1 MTRMF
6 STPQGRIPALRFVLV
21 IALSAA
27 ACSGGTQADAP
38 LEHSFESLDALAAGV
53 LDAVASRDRNRLEQ
67 LALSEHEFRTIVW
80 PALPA
85 ARPER
90 NLTWDYVW
98 SDLRQKSRASVLALL
113 SRHGGRRYT
122 LVAVSHLGKTTKYA
136 DFEVQRA
143 TELSVATESGE
154 RAKVRLF
161 GSTILRHGRFKLF
174 SYNVD

>member
-1 MTRMF
+1 MF
-6 STPQGRIPALRFVLV
+6 SMPRGLPALRLVLV
-21 IALSAA
+21 VALCAA
-27 ACSGGTQADAP
+27 ACAGRRQQDAA
-38 LEHSFESLDALAAGV
+38 LEHSFESLDALATSV
-53 LDAVASRDRNRLEQ
+53 LDAVASRDRDRLEQ

-98 SDLRQKSRASVLALL
+98 SDLRQKSRASVMALL
-113 SRHGGRRYT
+113 FRHGGRRYT
-122 LVAVSHLGKTTKYA
+122 LLGVKHLGKTTQYA

-143 TELSVATESGE
+143 TELSVATSTGE
-154 RAKVRLF
+154 RATVRLF
-161 GSTILRHGRFKLF
+161 GSTIRRHGRFKLF